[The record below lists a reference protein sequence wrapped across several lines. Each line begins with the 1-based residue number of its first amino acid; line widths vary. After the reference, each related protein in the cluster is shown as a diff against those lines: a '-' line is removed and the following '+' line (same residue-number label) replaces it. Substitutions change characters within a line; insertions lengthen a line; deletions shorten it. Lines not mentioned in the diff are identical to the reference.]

1 MRMKL
6 ACATL
11 FVGACTLL
19 YYGSGMLLLVPGD
32 PGENYLKSVFSWRF
46 VPGVVP
52 IVASAVLLAAVGW
65 LWDRSR
71 GSADPVTVIG
81 KTFVYADG
89 TIALLRLGLMIIG
102 GILQG

>member
-19 YYGSGMLLLVPGD
+19 YYGSAMLLLVPGD
-32 PGENYLKSVFSWRF
+32 PGENYLKSAFSWRF

-52 IVASAVLLAAVGW
+52 ILASAVLLIAVGW
-65 LWDRSR
+65 LWDRSK

-81 KTFVYADG
+81 KLSPMPLG
-89 TIALLRLGLMIIG
+89 RLRCSGSD
-102 GILQG
+102 